1 MYNLTGTLPRL
12 LVLLGFCLVIG
23 GLAALSGLALVKPLY
38 GLAIE
43 DISSLTSNLDD
54 PQNVAI
60 LKFLQL
66 LNTLGL
72 FVIPALAFVF
82 LFEKKPI
89 KILQLNRLITPINV
103 VMVFI
108 LMLCLIPSINWLVE
122 WNKSINLPEQ
132 FEEVENWMKQAEDR
146 AMVLTKAFLR
156 MDSPSALWQN
166 LLLVAVLPAIGEEM
180 IFRGIVQQDI
190 NRSFKTAHLG
200 IWISAILFSALHM
213 QFYGFFPRMF
223 LGAFFGYLL
232 VWTKNLW
239 VPILAHFINNALAV
253 LIAYKMGVEEME
265 AQFDQLGASQET
277 SWFSLAGLVLFISLL
292 FIFYRS
298 NSWNRIKRT

>member
-1 MYNLTGTLPRL
+1 
-12 LVLLGFCLVIG
+12 
-23 GLAALSGLALVKPLY
+23 
-38 GLAIE
+38 
-43 DISSLTSNLDD
+43 
-54 PQNVAI
+54 

-72 FVIPALAFVF
+72 FVIPAVLFVV

-89 KILQLNRLITPINV
+89 KTLQLNHLITPINA
-103 VMVFI
+103 VMVFL

-132 FEEVENWMKQAEDR
+132 FEAIENWMKQAEDR
-146 AMVLTKAFLR
+146 AMGLTKAFLR
-156 MDSPSALWQN
+156 MDNASELWHN
-166 LLLVAVLPAIGEEM
+166 LLLVAALPAIGEEL
-180 IFRGIVQQDI
+180 IFRGIVQQNI

-253 LIAYKMGVEEME
+253 LIAYRLGLEGME
-265 AQFDQLGASQET
+265 AQFDQLGASQDT
-277 SWFSLAGLVLFISLL
+277 TWFSLAGLVLFTVLL
-292 FIFYRS
+292 FLFYRS
-298 NSWNRIKRT
+298 NSWNRARRT

>member
-1 MYNLTGTLPRL
+1 VYNLTGTLPRL

-23 GLAALSGLALVKPLY
+23 GLAALGGLALVKPLY
-38 GLAIE
+38 GLSIE
-43 DISSLTSNLDD
+43 DISSLKSNLDD

-82 LFEKKPI
+82 LFEKKPV
-89 KILQLNRLITPINV
+89 KTLHLNHLITPINA

-108 LMLCLIPSINWLVE
+108 LMLCSIPSINWLVE

-132 FEEVENWMKQAEDR
+132 FEAIENWMKQAEDR
-146 AMVLTKAFLR
+146 AMGLTKAFLR

-180 IFRGIVQQDI
+180 IFRGIVQQNI

-253 LIAYKMGVEEME
+253 LIAYQLGIEGME
-265 AQFDQLGASQET
+265 AQFDQLGASRET
-277 SWFSLAGLVLFISLL
+277 SWFSLVGLVLFIGLL
-292 FIFYRS
+292 FVFYRS
-298 NSWNRIKRT
+298 NSWNRIKRA